1 MSDLIINQD
10 ERVSDDLIYVDSTWF
25 DYFLLLKPRVM
36 SLVIFTGLTGIILA
50 PGDIH
55 FITALIALISISLAA
70 GASGAINM
78 WYDADIDK
86 LMDRTKNRAIPRGKI
101 AKEEALTLGVTVG
114 GASVLFM
121 GLLVNWLSSV
131 LLLITILFYIVIYTM
146 WLKRRTPQ
154 NIVIGGAAGAFPP
167 LIGWSAVTSEVTFFP
182 IVLFLIIFLW
192 TPPHFWALSL
202 YRSEDYRKAAI
213 PMMPVVKGSLQTRVQ
228 ILFYTLILV
237 PVTFVPWFINELG
250 QLYFFTALFL
260 GSIFIY
266 KSALLLIR
274 GSALEKTGNQKD
286 AKSLFR
292 FSIIYLF
299 LIFFG
304 MIVDCFFTIRFFP
317 FL

>member
-1 MSDLIINQD
+1 MSDLIIDPD
-10 ERVSDDLIYVDSTWF
+10 ETVSDGLIDTESTWF

-55 FITALIALISISLAA
+55 FITAVIALVSISLAA

-86 LMDRTKNRAIPRGKI
+86 LMDRTRNRPIPKGKI
-101 AKEEALTLGVTVG
+101 AKEEALTLGITVG

-121 GLLVNWLSSV
+121 GLLVNWLSAS
-131 LLLITILFYIVIYTM
+131 LLLITILYYIVIYTM

-167 LIGWSAVTSEVTFFP
+167 LIGWVAVTAEFSFLP
-182 IVLFLIIFLW
+182 ITLFLIIFLW

-202 YRSEDYRKAAI
+202 YRSEEYRKAAV
-213 PMMPVVKGSLQTRVQ
+213 PMMPVVKGDYKTRVQ
-228 ILFYTLILV
+228 ILFYTLVLV
-237 PVTFVPWFINELG
+237 PFTFIPWFTSELG
-250 QLYFFTALFL
+250 LFYLFVALFL
-260 GSIFIY
+260 GLIFIY
-266 KSALLLIR
+266 KSTLLLIR
-274 GSALEKTGNQKD
+274 GSAEEQIRTQKG

-299 LIFFG
+299 LIFLG
-304 MIVDCFFTIRFFP
+304 MIIDS
-317 FL
+317 FLSYPVS